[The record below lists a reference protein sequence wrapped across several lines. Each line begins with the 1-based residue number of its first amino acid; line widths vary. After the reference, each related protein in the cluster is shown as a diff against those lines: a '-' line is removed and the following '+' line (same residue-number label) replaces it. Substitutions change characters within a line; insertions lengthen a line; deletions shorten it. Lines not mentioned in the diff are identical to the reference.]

1 MGKTEY
7 ASRGSK
13 TVNAPEPARS
23 AVYEEENA
31 GPAGTF
37 AAYRDDPA
45 GFARDVLGSRWWDA
59 QAEIA
64 DALTKHRRVAVKAA
78 NGVGK
83 TYLAADLCLWF
94 LYTHTPSVVLT
105 TAPTWRQ
112 VESLL
117 WEEIRRR
124 MRAVNFR
131 AELDPS
137 RPKLDGSLL
146 QTKLKIADGYFAMG
160 LSTDEPVRFQG
171 FHADDLLVVLDEACG
186 VPEEIW
192 DAVEGIC
199 VGSNNRVLAISNP
212 LSPTGYF
219 YGLFKSPRWK
229 TFTISALAHPNVT
242 TPNGPRIP
250 GAVTRDAVEDRIS
263 AWCEEEE
270 ESVQVFGCSGVQD
283 KANSAEDWH
292 NLIANEPTPEHRT
305 PEHPNTEDEAGIL
318 TWEGKRYRPN
328 GLFRSRVLGEFPES
342 ASDSLFEIGWIE
354 AAMRRKLEPGSP
366 VVIAVDVARFGAD
379 ETILALRRGDCVMDI
394 RAYRGID
401 TMQTARRAREW
412 AAEVGASVVTVDEIG
427 VGAGVV
433 DRMEEEGVP
442 GLVPVQFGGR
452 PFAVREGRQFL
463 NLRAQTFFALRDRLR
478 GGTITLPPDAALQ
491 AQLVNL
497 HYGYTLTGQ
506 IVIES
511 KDELRRRGLPSP
523 DRADAIALLFGPSAE
538 FGRGGMK
545 SAAGFTWPLDMEA
558 RAVHWDEV
566 GDW

>member
-1 MGKTEY
+1 MVE
-7 ASRGSK
+7 
-13 TVNAPEPARS
+13 ARS
-23 AVYEEENA
+23 GVCAEEGA
-31 GPAGTF
+31 GAAGTF

-45 GFARDVLGSRWWDA
+45 GFARDILGSRWWGA

-83 TYLAADLCLWF
+83 TYLAADLVLWF

-124 MRAVNFR
+124 MRGVNFR

-146 QTKLKIADGYFAMG
+146 QTKLKIADGHFAMG

-199 VGSNNRVLAISNP
+199 VGGNNRVLAISNP
-212 LSPTGYF
+212 LSPTGFF

-242 TPNGPRIP
+242 TPDGPRIP
-250 GAVTRDAVEDRIS
+250 GAVTRDAVEDRIA
-263 AWCEEEE
+263 AWCEEERE
-270 ESVQVFGCSGVQD
+270 GTGDREQGTEKAAQNAGVGES
-283 KANSAEDWH
+283 
-292 NLIANEPTPEHRT
+292 EPTPDTRT
-305 PEHPNTEDEAGIL
+305 PNPDL
-318 TWEGKRYRPN
+318 LLWEGRWYRPN
-328 GLFRSRVLGEFPES
+328 GLFRSRALGEFPES

-354 AAMRRKLEPGSP
+354 AAMRRELEPGLP

-379 ETILALRRGDCVMDI
+379 ETILALRRGDCVTEL
-394 RAYRGID
+394 RAFRGLD
-401 TMQTARRAREW
+401 TMQTARRAQAW

-433 DRMEEEGVP
+433 DRMEEEGVA

-478 GGTITLPPDAALQ
+478 AGTITLPPDAALQ

-545 SAAGFTWPLDMEA
+545 SATGFAWQRELQAESV
-558 RAVHWDEV
+558 RWSEI